1 VLINGSF
8 FPYPESKIIVIKL
21 IYGGFFMHKPM
32 FERDLLYP
40 TDSLLEPGSVRVAVL
55 NPDVLGK
62 LPILIIPKTSHN
74 PLEYINILI
83 DIIQVDIFNRIR
95 INIKDQGIFFFKV
108 NENEYVKLIYEDG
121 KQVTEK
127 CENFI

>member
-1 VLINGSF
+1 
-8 FPYPESKIIVIKL
+8 
-21 IYGGFFMHKPM
+21 MHKPM

-121 KQVTEK
+121 KQVTE
-127 CENFI
+127 